1 MNKAYSYTAFAR
13 AVNSSPQKQGHCTIK
28 AAELRGQEG
37 LMLQGGPKSDISA
50 PWTCLHL
57 LGSGK
62 TQPRSLELQASYLK
76 QTLKTPI
83 SRVPKHLQMLTY
95 AP

>member
-1 MNKAYSYTAFAR
+1 M
-13 AVNSSPQKQGHCTIK
+13 IK
-28 AAELRGQEG
+28 AAELGGQEG
-37 LMLQGGPKSDISA
+37 LVLQGGPKSDTSVL
-50 PWTCLHL
+50 WTWLCL

-62 TQPRSLELQASYLK
+62 TQSKSPGLQASYLK

-83 SRVPKHLQMLTY
+83 SRVPKNLQMLTY